1 MQVRVN
7 VFSLLLIIML
17 LACISPVI
25 SQEKAPGFT
34 LFDINGEG
42 FSLSDYRG
50 RVVLIDLFRLQPSC
64 PPCIN
69 EIPHLKAVYNKYSRD
84 EVIIMS
90 ISVSSL
96 DTDDTLRSDFVDKYD
111 IPWIVACG
119 GTEIASKYSV
129 SYVPTLVIVDAEGY
143 VRYRHEKVTDE
154 STLISEIDSLFVTIL
169 SPENK
174 KYTTPF
180 VPLNFTISKATSWIC
195 YSLDGKENVTISG
208 NTNLTNL
215 ADGAHNVVIYFKEA
229 SGNTIYSNKIHFT
242 IDTTTQPD
250 ADSDTGHHGP
260 PYTLIAFIGVGVIV
274 FLVIGI
280 VVAGQLLGWSEPP
293 KKRRPRERPHKR
305 PRKRRR

>member
-1 MQVRVN
+1 MQVKASL
-7 VFSLLLIIML
+7 FSLLLIITL
-17 LACISPVI
+17 LACINPVI
-25 SQEKAPGFT
+25 GLEKAPDFT
-34 LFDINGEG
+34 LFDIDGEE

-90 ISVSSL
+90 
-96 DTDDTLRSDFVDKYD
+96 
-111 IPWIVACG
+111 WIVACG